1 MPTDEEF
8 RELDLLLGDARN
20 ENRILRHRLD
30 KALDEAVRLR
40 QALEGILALSYESI
54 YPREPQRAS
63 EGPPPVGEAATEIGA
78 D

>member
-1 MPTDEEF
+1 MPTEDEF
-8 RELDLLLGDARN
+8 RELDLQIGDLHR
-20 ENRILRHRLD
+20 ENSILRHKLD
-30 KALDEAVRLR
+30 RALDEAVRLR

>member
-1 MPTDEEF
+1 MPTEDEF
-8 RELDLLLGDARN
+8 RELDLQIGDLHR
-20 ENRILRHRLD
+20 ENSILRHKLD
-30 KALDEAVRLR
+30 RALDEAVRLR

-63 EGPPPVGEAATEIGA
+63 ESPPPVGEAATEIGS